1 MSNLAVIPA
10 RGGSK
15 RIPRKNIKLFFGKP
29 IIAYSIEAAQKSNL
43 FDGIVVSTDDDE
55 IRDISQSYGADVPF
69 VRPESLADDHTGT
82 LDVIKHAIQI
92 LEERHLDFE
101 NICCI
106 YPTAPFLMPEIISG
120 AYKKL
125 ISADWDYVLPAVEYS
140 YPIFRSFFQKE
151 TGELEMVYP
160 EHFKS
165 RSQDL
170 PKVFHDA
177 GQFYWG
183 KKSAW
188 LGSKNFFGDTSSIYQ
203 LPEWLVQDIDT
214 LEDWK
219 YAELMF
225 EALFKK
231 NIITEVI

>member
-106 YPTAPFLMPEIISG
+106 VFCIN
-120 AYKKL
+120 L
-125 ISADWDYVLPAVEYS
+125 IL
-140 YPIFRSFFQKE
+140 
-151 TGELEMVYP
+151 TG
-160 EHFKS
+160 H
-165 RSQDL
+165 
-170 PKVFHDA
+170 
-177 GQFYWG
+177 
-183 KKSAW
+183 
-188 LGSKNFFGDTSSIYQ
+188 T
-203 LPEWLVQDIDT
+203 
-214 LEDWK
+214 
-219 YAELMF
+219 
-225 EALFKK
+225 
-231 NIITEVI
+231 